1 MDNVNDKPGEGGKE
15 VEPASAEVEQ
25 GGGGGEPEAVDPA
38 Q

>member
-25 GGGGGEPEAVDPA
+25 GGGGEPEAVDPA

>member
-1 MDNVNDKPGEGGKE
+1 MENVNDKPGEVGKE

-25 GGGGGEPEAVDPA
+25 GGGEPEAVDPA